1 MNDQKTKIWV
11 INGKDN
17 VGTIIGDDAA
27 EGTEAPIVGGAEGR
41 LTLASSA
48 PYGHKV
54 ALMDIP
60 GSSDVYKYGVAIGR
74 LLCDVK
80 QGEHV
85 HTHNLESLRGRGD
98 LE

>member
-1 MNDQKTKIWV
+1 MNDPKTKIWV
-11 INGKDN
+11 INKKDN
-17 VGTIIGDDAA
+17 VGTVIGDDAT
-27 EGTEAPIVGGAEGR
+27 EGVKAPIVGGAEGI
-41 LTLASSA
+41 LTVTGPT

-60 GSSDVYKYGVAIGR
+60 GSSYVYKYGVAIGR
-74 LLCDVK
+74 LLRDVK